1 MHDVSR
7 RATDPAVSAMQR
19 RVAPLMLVAIAALV
33 VGMWAGL
40 ARIGWRLPAADGD
53 LMLRHGGL
61 MVVGFVATV
70 IGVERAVAVR
80 TLLSLLAPAFS
91 AAAGLALIAGAQAPV
106 APLFALVAG
115 AAYCANIATLA
126 RQHRTLPLHLM
137 LVGAVCLTAAA
148 VEWTAGRGL
157 FRVVP
162 WWMAFLA
169 LTIGAERL
177 DLLRFQHATR
187 LATVVGG
194 TAVVFIVV
202 GPLISLGAIDIGARL
217 LGTGLILGS
226 GWLTVRDHPRRGVFA
241 GGLSRYIAVGL
252 LCAYGW
258 LAFAGVALIAE
269 GLTTGGWHYDAVVH
283 AFFIGVV
290 MSSILAHEPIIA
302 PSVLGLEI
310 PFTRLLYGPLVLLE
324 GSLVVRI
331 VSDAAQIAPLRPW
344 AGLVQ
349 VLAIVL
355 FLAIVVS
362 TIVRSRLPRREGT
375 ATDA

>member
-1 MHDVSR
+1 MQDVSR
-7 RATDPAVSAMQR
+7 RTMDPAGRAVQR
-19 RVAPLMLVAIAALV
+19 RVAPLMLVAVAALV

-91 AAAGLALIAGAQAPV
+91 AATGIALIAGVDAPV
-106 APLFALVAG
+106 APLFALF
-115 AAYCANIATLA
+115 AAATYLANMATLA
-126 RQHRTLPLHLM
+126 RKHRTLPLRLM
-137 LVGAVCLTAAA
+137 IVGAVCLTAAA

-187 LATVVGG
+187 LAALVGA
-194 TAVVFIVV
+194 TAVALIAV
-202 GPLISLGAIDIGARL
+202 GPLVSLVAIDAGARL
-217 LGTGLILGS
+217 LGVGLILGS
-226 GWLTVRDHPRRGVFA
+226 GWLIMRDHPRRGIFA
-241 GGLSRYIAVGL
+241 SGLSRYIAVGL

-258 LAFAGVALIAE
+258 LAFTGLALVAE
-269 GLTTGGWHYDAVVH
+269 GLTSGGWHYDAVVH

-290 MSSILAHEPIIA
+290 MSSILAHEPILA

-310 PFTRLLYGPLVLLE
+310 PFTRALYAPLVLLE
-324 GSLVVRI
+324 GSLIVRI
-331 VSDAAQIAPLRPW
+331 VSDAGQIQTLRPW

-355 FLAIVVS
+355 FLVIVAS
-362 TIVRSRLPRREGT
+362 TIARARFRGI
-375 ATDA
+375 